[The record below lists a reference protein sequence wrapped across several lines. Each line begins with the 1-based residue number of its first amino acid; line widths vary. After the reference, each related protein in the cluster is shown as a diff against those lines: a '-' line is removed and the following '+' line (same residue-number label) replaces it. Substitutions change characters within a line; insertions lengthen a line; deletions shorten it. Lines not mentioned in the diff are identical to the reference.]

1 MIICSILCLYISSSG
16 LRFWVCGQHRFLL
29 QCRKW
34 FLVQMRAISRALINW
49 SGDRFVPADSDLEYA
64 RFGMDLSQ
72 IGEQSWLY
80 PVAGVRGILRPPGM
94 KVGMLKFDPST
105 DKSSDIGKICI

>member
-1 MIICSILCLYISSSG
+1 
-16 LRFWVCGQHRFLL
+16 
-29 QCRKW
+29 
-34 FLVQMRAISRALINW
+34 MRAISRALINW